1 MPASINSHGR
11 SCRLGFWKE
20 PSGLR
25 WTPAPPASCH
35 MRVSGVLTAA
45 ASSGVACLH
54 LLDMLPVRMVVGLT
68 PNDRHVTLT
77 KPSIKGGPDCN

>member
-1 MPASINSHGR
+1 
-11 SCRLGFWKE
+11 LGFWKE

-54 LLDMLPVRMVVGLT
+54 LLDMLPVRMVVG
-68 PNDRHVTLT
+68 
-77 KPSIKGGPDCN
+77 SI